1 MTTKIKPKTNTKLDL
16 TGQRFGRLVVIK
28 EAEPRRSKRGVSE
41 RWWLCRCDCGVE
53 REFLQSNLRSGKS
66 KSCGCLLTDIL
77 VERNLNGIKRNQYD
91 LTGDYGIGYTSNG
104 TSFTFNLEDYEK
116 ICNYTWNVNSLNYIT
131 AHNNTPDRKTL
142 YLHRVIFGLS
152 DEDWKDTQ
160 VDHIDGDPTNN
171 VRSNL
176 RIVNASDNGKNK
188 KPYRN
193 NKTGVSG
200 VTQLSN
206 NKWRARINIE
216 KNTRI
221 NLGCFDTK
229 EEAVA
234 ARKKAEEKYYGEYS
248 YNNSRKPKE

>member
-1 MTTKIKPKTNTKLDL
+1 M
-16 TGQRFGRLVVIK
+16 
-28 EAEPRRSKRGVSE
+28 
-41 RWWLCRCDCGVE
+41 
-53 REFLQSNLRSGKS
+53 
-66 KSCGCLLTDIL
+66 
-77 VERNLNGIKRNQYD
+77 
-91 LTGDYGIGYTSNG
+91 
-104 TSFTFNLEDYEK
+104 
-116 ICNYTWNVNSLNYIT
+116 
-131 AHNNTPDRKTL
+131 
-142 YLHRVIFGLS
+142 IFGLS
-152 DEDWKDTQ
+152 DENWKEIQ

-171 VRSNL
+171 IRSNL

-221 NLGCFDTK
+221 DLGCFDTK

-248 YNNSRKPKE
+248 YNNSRKSKE